1 MKSIK
6 WIIAVISCSL
16 LLVSVPSYSSEA
28 LTVAAAAQAVQTV
41 NVNSADAETI
51 ARQLKGV
58 GLKKAQAIVDYRAQH
73 GPFKS
78 VEDLLQVKGI
88 GDSTLAKNRV
98 NIRL

>member
-28 LTVAAAAQAVQTV
+28 RTIVAAAPAVQTV

-51 ARQLKGV
+51 ARQLQGV
-58 GLKKAQAIVDYRAQH
+58 GLKKDQAIVDDRAQH

-88 GDSTLAKNRV
+88 GDSTLAKNRS